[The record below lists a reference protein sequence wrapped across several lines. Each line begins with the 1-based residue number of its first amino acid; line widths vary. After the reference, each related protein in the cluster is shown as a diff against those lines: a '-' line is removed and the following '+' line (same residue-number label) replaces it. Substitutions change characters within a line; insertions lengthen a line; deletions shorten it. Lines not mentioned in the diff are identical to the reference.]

1 MSAISFAPDEAQ
13 EIARALA
20 AVAAA
25 DGAIQQREASVLD
38 EFAMSHS
45 VGGITFIPEQLDV
58 DKLAR
63 AIRGDDERREV
74 LRLCIRMALADG
86 DYAPRRGAR
95 DRDDRHRLRRALP
108 RAANDLRQRGRS
120 TLDPVDD
127 A

>member
-1 MSAISFAPDEAQ
+1 MGAISFAPAEAQ

-25 DGAIQQREASVLD
+25 DGAILQREASVLD

-63 AIRGDDERREV
+63 AIRGDAERREV

-86 DYAPRRGAR
+86 DYADSEAAR
-95 DRDDRHRLRRALP
+95 AIGDDRHRVRRASDELQTIFDSV
-108 RAANDLRQRGRS
+108 AGRR
-120 TLDPVDD
+120 
-127 A
+127 

>member
-1 MSAISFAPDEAQ
+1 MGAISFAPAEAQ

-20 AVAAA
+20 AIAAA

-63 AIRGDDERREV
+63 AIRGDAERREV

-86 DYAPRRGAR
+86 DYHPDEARAIGTIATAFDVPSHELQTIFDSEAGRR
-95 DRDDRHRLRRALP
+95 
-108 RAANDLRQRGRS
+108 
-120 TLDPVDD
+120 
-127 A
+127 